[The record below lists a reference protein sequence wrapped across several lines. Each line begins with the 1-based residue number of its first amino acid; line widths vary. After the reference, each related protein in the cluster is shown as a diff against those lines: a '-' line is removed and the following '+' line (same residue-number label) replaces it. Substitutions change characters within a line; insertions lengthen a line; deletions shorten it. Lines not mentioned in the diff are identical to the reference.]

1 MKSRNFTVILCLVF
15 FASST
20 LLAQSFQYV
29 GAAKC
34 KICHNKPAT
43 GQQYKLWTEELHSQ
57 AMKSLSNEKS
67 LAYAKEHS
75 IADPSKEPSC
85 IKCHST
91 AGGLKDTQM
100 AGITIAEGVS
110 CESCHGPGSAYKT
123 NTIMKDQAL
132 SIKNGLILPTKEVCE
147 KCHNKDNP
155 FYKPFNFDEAVKK
168 IAHPN
173 PAKAPK

>member
-1 MKSRNFTVILCLVF
+1 MKSKNLILILCLVF
-15 FASST
+15 ITSGG
-20 LLAQSFQYV
+20 LLSQEFQYV
-29 GAAKC
+29 GSAKC

-43 GQQYKLWTEELHSQ
+43 GQQFKVWSESLHAN

-67 LAYAKEHS
+67 LAYAKEHN
-75 IADPSKEPSC
+75 IADPTKDPSC
-85 IKCHST
+85 LKCHST
-91 AGGLKDTQM
+91 AGSVKESLQ

-123 NTIMKDQAL
+123 NTIMKDEAL
-132 SIKNGLILPTKEVCE
+132 ALKNGMIKPDQKVCE

-155 FYKPFNFDEAVKK
+155 FFKPFNFAEASKK

-173 PAKAPK
+173 PMVKK

>member
-1 MKSRNFTVILCLVF
+1 MKSENLILIVCLAF
-15 FASST
+15 LTGGA
-20 LLAQSFQYV
+20 LKAQDFQYV

-43 GQQYKLWTEELHSQ
+43 GQQFKIWSESLHAN

-67 LAYAKEHS
+67 LAYAKEHN
-75 IADPSKEPSC
+75 IADPTKEASC

-91 AGGLKDTQM
+91 AGSLKDTQM

-123 NTIMKDQAL
+123 NTIMKDHAA
-132 SIKNGLILPTKEVCE
+132 SIKNGLIVPNQKVCE

-155 FYKPFNFDEAVKK
+155 FFKPFNFADASKK
-168 IAHPN
+168 IAHPD
-173 PAKAPK
+173 PTIQK